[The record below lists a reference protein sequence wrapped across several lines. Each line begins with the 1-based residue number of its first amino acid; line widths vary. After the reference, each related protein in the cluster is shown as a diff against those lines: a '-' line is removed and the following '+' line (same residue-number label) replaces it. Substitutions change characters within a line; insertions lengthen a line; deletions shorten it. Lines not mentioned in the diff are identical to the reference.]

1 MTNNI
6 NKFQRNFNQ
15 KRSLCN
21 VGISMAF
28 FLNNDN
34 KVAHKKI
41 INATLPIKGSFLWIK
56 CLKIKVIKK
65 PTSGQVKGF

>member
-1 MTNNI
+1 MISNI
-6 NKFQRNFNQ
+6 NRFRRHFNQ

-41 INATLPIKGSFLWIK
+41 INAMLPIKGSFLWIK
-56 CLKIKVIKK
+56 RLKIKVIKK
-65 PTSGQVKGF
+65 PTFGQVKGC